1 MPRIAYVNGRY
12 VPHGEASVHVEDRGF
27 QFADGV
33 YEVVTVVGG
42 KLADEEG
49 HLARLGRSLGELQI
63 PWPVKPA
70 VLKVIMREVVRRNG
84 AQNALLYIQVNRGV
98 APRDFRFPANPRPS
112 LVLTCRRTK
121 FQTARQLAEGVPC
134 VTVPDIRWLRRDIK
148 SVALLA
154 QVLAKQKAVE
164 AGAFEAWQVD
174 PDGTVTEGSSS
185 NAWIVTADG
194 VLVTRP
200 ASNLILNGI
209 TRQSILRLAG
219 ELGIPFEERPF
230 TVEEAYAAREAFI
243 SSASTFALPVTRL
256 DGRSIG
262 DGTPG
267 PLCRKLRQ
275 AYMEYV
281 GSPDPVGAA

>member
-42 KLADEEG
+42 RLADEEG
-49 HLARLGRSLGELQI
+49 HLARLGRSLNELRI
-63 PWPVKPA
+63 PWPVRPA
-70 VLKVIMREVVRRNG
+70 VLKAIMREVVRRNG
-84 AQNALLYIQVNRGV
+84 AENALLYVQVNRGV
-98 APRDFRFPANPRPS
+98 APRDFRFPANPKPS
-112 LVLTCRRTK
+112 LVLTCRRTR
-121 FQTARQLAEGVPC
+121 FQTARQLAEGVAC

-164 AGAFEAWQVD
+164 EGAFEAWQVD

-219 ELGIPFEERPF
+219 DLQIRFEERPF

-243 SSASTFALPVTRL
+243 SSASSFALPVTKL
-256 DGRSIG
+256 DGRIIG

-267 PLCRKLRQ
+267 PLCRRLRQ
-275 AYMEYV
+275 AYMDYV